1 MWVTCES
8 APVFSLIVRSQELD
22 TGASRSFLSTWC
34 LPQQKHKS
42 RHNFQASLL
51 INCCPPWGLMRGSP
65 SPPHTLLYHLGS
77 LMREATPPPSK
88 TPTPPCY
95 RLSDGRNAGV
105 ISAQLPHSLREKHPM
120 CITSASLSPG
130 LIHILCLT
138 QPAVTLTLAG

>member
-22 TGASRSFLSTWC
+22 MGASRSFLSTWC

-51 INCCPPWGLMRGSP
+51 TNCCPPWGLMRGSP
-65 SPPHTLLYHLGS
+65 LSSTHSAVSSRLANEGS
-77 LMREATPPPSK
+77 YPPPSK